1 MLISTE
7 GKRAVKMTD
16 KNQKRLNR
24 LSIIFQNILRESQPE
39 LIRPNH
45 NNAVSI
51 PSDQRKGS
59 PVNKSDEADTR
70 EKPRDVLLKRPSKHE
85 KIPVVCFWWARNRCT
100 KGKRCR
106 FLHHR

>member
-24 LSIIFQNILRESQPE
+24 LSPFAE
-39 LIRPNH
+39 LIRPIH

-51 PSDQRKGS
+51 PSGQRKGS

-70 EKPRDVLLKRPSKHE
+70 EKPRDVLLKRPSKHD

>member
-1 MLISTE
+1 MSHPGNDIVIDQVSDQVADMSLQQVVKELIS
-7 GKRAVKMTD
+7 
-16 KNQKRLNR
+16 
-24 LSIIFQNILRESQPE
+24 
-39 LIRPNH
+39 
-45 NNAVSI
+45 
-51 PSDQRKGS
+51 RKIVLHYS
-59 PVNKSDEADTR
+59 